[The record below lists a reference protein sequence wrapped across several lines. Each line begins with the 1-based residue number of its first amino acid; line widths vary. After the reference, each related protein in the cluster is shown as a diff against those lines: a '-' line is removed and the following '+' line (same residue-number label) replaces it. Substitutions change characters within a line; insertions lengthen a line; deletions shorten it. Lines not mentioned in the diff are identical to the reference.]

1 MGDMKTS
8 ALKGAAKFLPASTR
22 LNLINDYIDEAILVA
37 NKEIDIATVQ
47 QEYAKGEDRSIL
59 LKIKGFNE
67 EGITIQFSSGKLE
80 RITNIENPTVVV
92 VLGEN
97 DFIQMARGV
106 STIDDVIYFSRESDI
121 EGDYWFRDILVLT
134 KLFNAFSHVREK
146 FGMNI

>member
-22 LNLINDYIDEAILVA
+22 LNLINEYIDEAIDVA
-37 NKEIDIATVQ
+37 NKEIDIASVQ
-47 QEYAKGEDRSIL
+47 QQYAMGEDRSIL

-67 EGITIQFSSGKLE
+67 EGVTIKFESGKLY
-80 RITNIENPTVVV
+80 RIANIDKPTVVV

-97 DFIQMARGV
+97 DFIQMARGI

-134 KLFNAFSHVREK
+134 KLFNAFNYVREK
-146 FGMNI
+146 FDMKI